1 MFPFPQSLVD
11 IPPIFHSLKF
21 GGPFLKCQICTGD
34 LLHEGQGYMIEKVFR
49 GSETIIEIATCL
61 PCSLAVQGE
70 MSEEST
76 LTMQREF
83 HGKVDWSS
91 RMEWLEE
98 ESSEINP
105 EKWLDHCL
113 ISGRPR
119 SEITNF
125 QIGGLFFGD
134 KMAIS
139 ALPYLISAKAVE
151 EIGEKLSEQT
161 RGYMRDFI
169 GDQFGMPPEFCQ
181 PDSPLPMLM

>member
-1 MFPFPQSLVD
+1 M
-11 IPPIFHSLKF
+11 
-21 GGPFLKCQICTGD
+21 
-34 LLHEGQGYMIEKVFR
+34 
-49 GSETIIEIATCL
+49 
-61 PCSLAVQGE
+61 
-70 MSEEST
+70 
-76 LTMQREF
+76 
-83 HGKVDWSS
+83 
-91 RMEWLEE
+91 EE
-98 ESSEINP
+98 ESSEITP

-134 KMAIS
+134 KMALS